1 MNVVYKKTMLECI
14 RDARHEAR
22 FQRKEIEKIVLTIAE
37 TRKLIAEIE
46 PTCYVPMADNFT
58 TIKVWMDCLEVGL
71 QNRQQPGLKV
81 MGIDI
86 EVQR

>member
-1 MNVVYKKTMLECI
+1 
-14 RDARHEAR
+14 
-22 FQRKEIEKIVLTIAE
+22 
-37 TRKLIAEIE
+37 
-46 PTCYVPMADNFT
+46 MADNFT